1 MKMHKFQASITEKN
15 DVIDAYLKEISRFS
29 LIVPGEEK
37 EICQLILDGKKSPRQ
52 RLVEG
57 NLRFVVSV
65 AKQYQKSGLELMDL
79 INEGNVGLIKASQ
92 MFDPSKGVRF
102 ISFAVWW
109 IRQAI
114 MESLKEK
121 GRMVKLPL
129 NQINTLKKISRE
141 MDEIMKTQGFTSVE
155 LAAASLG
162 VEPEKYVAQSQVSLS
177 TPLGEEDFTLGDT
190 ISDGTLCDSDMEK
203 WSLVKQITSILNT
216 LEDRENLVISC
227 WFGINGQKQTPK
239 FVIAKNLGLS
249 EERIEQIFHK
259 AIRKL
264 KASRRSDLLRPFICK

>member
-15 DVIDAYLKEISRFS
+15 EVIDAYLKEIGKFS
-29 LIVPGEEK
+29 LVTPGEEK
-37 EICQLILDGKKSPRQ
+37 EICQLIIDGKKLPRQ

-65 AKQYQKSGLELMDL
+65 AKQYQNSGLELMDL

-190 ISDGTLCDSDMEK
+190 LSDGTVCDSDMEN